1 MLAKVASEEGRKE
14 RENNLRTK
22 YFNAAVGAV
31 KKVRQFRPEMED
43 EMMLESSDVLV
54 RKMEAEETMQLK
66 AEAEATLRLAV
77 GGFQAFLQS
86 HQPDDEH
93 PVSKMTPKQLK
104 NLERCYATAL
114 PLMAKLLP
122 KQEDK
127 KEFAQ
132 RLVSYG
138 ETYLD
143 IFPNGKAKTAVQN
156 AINQAKAEL

>member
-1 MLAKVASEEGRKE
+1 M
-14 RENNLRTK
+14 
-22 YFNAAVGAV
+22 GAV
-31 KKVRQFRPEMED
+31 KKVRNYRKDLED
-43 EMMLESSDVLV
+43 EMSLESSDVLV

-86 HQPDDEH
+86 HQPDEEH

-132 RLVSYG
+132 KLVSYG